1 VHTPTKASVKGK
13 MSRYT
18 GSMWLTDGRRSLLV
32 EGERLARVEEGR
44 RGRRFEAITPGLQD
58 AHAHPL
64 YWGMALR
71 GLDLSGLKDP
81 EEVALKA
88 AERAKALPRGA
99 WLEGQGFLFPKP
111 PPPGL
116 LDRAAPENPVFFRSR
131 DYHSAWINRL
141 AAERAGLTAETEP
154 PEGGAFLRGEDG
166 VPYVLLERA
175 QELVVPH
182 LPPSS
187 PEDLERG
194 LRDFASRG
202 YTAVHA
208 MGYEPPEALDWALGL
223 ELPVRL
229 WWALPRGTWR
239 GRAPGW
245 QGDLHLAGV
254 KFFADGALGSRTAW
268 MHTPYPDGSTGM
280 PLDSLEA
287 ILEEGEAALRAGFT
301 LAVHAI
307 GTRAVEGVLE
317 VFHRLAPLAREK
329 GLRLRMEHVQHVR
342 DEALPLFSGLPLA
355 LSLQPLHL
363 LEDQHLVRA
372 FGLPAREAFRFRS
385 LLATGLPLALG
396 SDAPVAPPQY
406 ALNLEAATRHPLTPE
421 ESLSPEEVLLGH
433 TLGAAQAAGWADYGR
448 LQAGM
453 RADLTLF
460 EGGRP
465 VGRVYRGNL
474 ELF

>member
-1 VHTPTKASVKGK
+1 
-13 MSRYT
+13 
-18 GSMWLTDGRRSLLV
+18 MWLTDGRKSLLLQG
-32 EGERLARVEEGR
+32 EGIARVEEGR
-44 RGRRFEAITPGLQD
+44 RGRLFEAITPGLQD

-64 YWGMALR
+64 YWGVALR
-71 GLDLSGLKDP
+71 GLDLSGLTRP
-81 EEVALKA
+81 EEVAKRV
-88 AERAKALPRGA
+88 AERAKALPPGT

-116 LDRAAPENPVFFRSR
+116 LDRAAPENPVFLRSR
-131 DYHSAWINRL
+131 DYHSAWINRQ
-141 AAERAGLTAETEP
+141 AAERAGFTAETKP

-166 VPYVLLERA
+166 VPYFLLERA

-182 LPPSS
+182 LPPPS

-194 LRDFASRG
+194 LRDFAKRG

-208 MGYEPPEALDWALGL
+208 MGYEPPEALDWALRM
-223 ELPVRL
+223 ELPLRL

-239 GRAPGW
+239 GREPGW
-245 QGDLHLAGV
+245 RGEVHLAGV

-268 MHTPYPDGSTGM
+268 MHAPYPDGSTGM
-280 PLDSLEA
+280 PLDPLEA
-287 ILEEGEAALRAGFT
+287 LLEEGEAALKAGFT

-317 VFHRLAPLAREK
+317 VFHKLAPLARGK
-329 GLRLRMEHVQHVR
+329 GLVLRMEHVQHVR
-342 DEALPLFSGLPLA
+342 DEALPRFAGLPLA

-363 LEDQHLVRA
+363 LLDQRLVRA
-372 FGLPAREAFRFRS
+372 YGLPEREAFRFRS
-385 LLATGLPLALG
+385 LWATGLPLAFG
-396 SDAPVAPPQY
+396 SDAPVAPPEY
-406 ALNLEAATRHPLTPE
+406 ALNLEAATRHPLSPG
-421 ESLSPEEVLLGH
+421 ESLSPEEVLQAH
-433 TLGAAQAAGWADYGR
+433 TLGAAQAAGWEDCGR
-448 LQAGM
+448 LQAGV
-453 RADLTLF
+453 RADLTLW